1 MCKATHGFK
10 ASSKQSEHEHTYT
23 FEISSCEVSS
33 FNCQITKKPFLVC
46 FLQNILFNS
55 HLTDQPK
62 KTHSVS
68 KYSKPNISNT
78 NNLILVSW

>member
-1 MCKATHGFK
+1 MYKATQGFK
-10 ASSKQSEHEHTYT
+10 ASTKQSEHEHTYT

-62 KTHSVS
+62 NTHSVS
-68 KYSKPNISNT
+68 KQNISNT